1 MNNKFGMENFHSNS
15 GNWKIYTY
23 DSDVPE
29 VKGQLTID
37 STRYIVKDNETAEI
51 LLVVP
56 AGNVSYAL
64 NLEKVSVP
72 KNQSISQKLNNR

>member
-1 MNNKFGMENFHSNS
+1 MNNKFGIENFHSNS

>member
-1 MNNKFGMENFHSNS
+1 MNNKFGIENFHSNS

-64 NLEKVSVP
+64 NLEKVSAP